1 MPFYK
6 QKDLVIRQYT
16 GSLTIFYLNSVFKSN
31 IEDPNQ
37 TGIFCSTL
45 WYFRIFQAPSHC
57 CQLLLKIEFATQK

>member
-6 QKDLVIRQYT
+6 QKVLIIWQYT
-16 GSLTIFYLNSVFKSN
+16 ESLTNYYLNPVFKSN
-31 IEDPNQ
+31 IKYQNQ

-45 WYFRIFQAPSHC
+45 WHFLIFSAPSHC